1 MVAGTLDW
9 LYQGADLCTI
19 VPCNNCVVGGTGELL
34 WLEPHLVIPSL
45 HTLTRVEGGIMGPVE
60 GYLTEWVSAPLPWC
74 RNLAYCSPLMFLPA
88 VWHAAPC
95 CSVQI
100 RPVG

>member
-1 MVAGTLDW
+1 MPLFSLEEALDG
-9 LYQGADLCTI
+9 LRTDKFLIVVDNERRENEGDL
-19 VPCNNCVVGGTGELL
+19 VMPAE
-34 WLEPHLVIPSL
+34 
-45 HTLTRVEGGIMGPVE
+45 VEGGIMGPVE